1 MSIEL
6 RDVTFR
12 VGAETHI
19 YETNLILEP
28 GGFNIL
34 LGTTLSGKT
43 TLMRLMAGLDK
54 PTTGEI
60 WTKDGNVTGVPVQ
73 KRSVAMVYQAFINY
87 PSFTVYDNIASPLK
101 VAGLSKSAIKEK
113 VHHIGDLLKLTPMFN
128 RLPSEL
134 SGGQQ
139 QRTALA
145 RALVKGT
152 ELVLLDEPLANLD
165 YKLREELR
173 DELPRL
179 FADTGATVV
188 YATSEPLEALM
199 LGGHTATLKEGR
211 VVQFGQTASIYRK
224 PATMESAEV
233 FSDPPI
239 NTAVIKKK
247 GEMAYL
253 GETVSWKVPEQLAS
267 LPDGD
272 YKIGLRPHHLSPEG
286 KGVEVEGIVRIDE
299 ISGSGSIIRMN
310 VDDNIWVCETRSIH
324 SYEFGE
330 KARFVFNADNCMY
343 FGADNQR
350 IEQHQS
356 SSDQTDI
363 SALLHKR
370 CHKNKR

>member
-6 RDVTFR
+6 RGVTFR

-19 YETNLILEP
+19 YETNLVLEP

-43 TLMRLMAGLDK
+43 TLMRLMAGLEK
-54 PTTGEI
+54 PATGEI
-60 WTKDGNVTGVPVQ
+60 WTKDQNVTGIPVQ

-87 PSFTVYDNIASPLK
+87 PSFSVYDNIASPLK
-101 VAGLSKSAIKEK
+101 VAGLSKKAIEEK
-113 VHHIGDLLKLTPMFN
+113 VHRFADLLKLTPTLN

-173 DELPRL
+173 DELPKL

-188 YATSEPLEALM
+188 YATTEPLEALM

-211 VVQFGQTASIYRK
+211 VVQFGKTASIYRQ

-239 NTAVIKKK
+239 NTATIKKR

-253 GETVSWKVPEQLAS
+253 GEMVSWKVPERLAS
-267 LPDGD
+267 LPDGT
-272 YKIGLRPHHLSPEG
+272 YRIALRPHHLLPEG
-286 KGVEVEGIVRIDE
+286 RGVEVEGIVQITE
-299 ISGSGSIIRMN
+299 ISGSESIIRIN
-310 VDDNIWVCETRSIH
+310 VDDNVWVCQARGVH
-324 SYEFGE
+324 SHQFGD
-330 KARFVFNADNCMY
+330 KAHFVFDVEHCMY
-343 FGADNQR
+343 FGADDQL
-350 IEQHQS
+350 IEV
-356 SSDQTDI
+356 
-363 SALLHKR
+363 
-370 CHKNKR
+370 

>member
-1 MSIEL
+1 MTIEL

-12 VGAETHI
+12 VGAEMHI
-19 YETNLILEP
+19 YETDLVLRP

-43 TLMRLMAGLDK
+43 TLMRLMAGLEK

-60 WTKDGNVTGVPVQ
+60 WAGDRNVTGVVVQ

-87 PSFTVYDNIASPLK
+87 PSFSVYDNIASPLK
-101 VAGLSKSAIKEK
+101 VAGLSKKAIKEK
-113 VHHIGDLLKLTPMFN
+113 VHRFADLLKLTPTLN

-173 DELPRL
+173 DELPKL

-188 YATSEPLEALM
+188 YATTEPLEALM

-211 VVQFGQTASIYRK
+211 VVQFGETAAIYRK
-224 PATMESAEV
+224 PSTLESAEV

-239 NTAVIKKK
+239 NIAAIKKQGK
-247 GEMAYL
+247 MAYL
-253 GETVSWKVPEQLAS
+253 GETVSWKVPEQVAS

-272 YKIGLRPHHLSPEG
+272 YKIALRPHHLLPEG
-286 KGVEVEGIVRIDE
+286 QGVEVEGIVRIAE
-299 ISGSGSIIRMN
+299 ISGSDSIIRLN
-310 VDDNIWVCETRSIH
+310 VDDNVWVCQARGIH
-324 SYEFGE
+324 SYKFGE
-330 KARFVFNADNCMY
+330 KVRFVFDADHCMY
-343 FGADNQR
+343 FGVDNR
-350 IEQHQS
+350 LIETAS
-356 SSDQTDI
+356 G
-363 SALLHKR
+363 
-370 CHKNKR
+370 